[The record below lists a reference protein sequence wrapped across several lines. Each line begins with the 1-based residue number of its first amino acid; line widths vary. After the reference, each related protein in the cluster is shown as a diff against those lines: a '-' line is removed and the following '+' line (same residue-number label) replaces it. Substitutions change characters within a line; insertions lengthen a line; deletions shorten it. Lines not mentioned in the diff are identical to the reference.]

1 MLWSFPGRLRAKGT
15 PSLMS
20 AGLVPGSV
28 LVRCSGGRGGLV
40 PKGGGA
46 GVGSAQHP
54 SLSECSLQA
63 PRARPPASAMPRP
76 RCGDAGLTEA
86 ERRSVLSGRV
96 GPGPVGP
103 TSECPRGRRWATRGP
118 RRGRR

>member
-1 MLWSFPGRLRAKGT
+1 MLWSFPGRPRAKGT

-46 GVGSAQHP
+46 GVGPAQHP

-76 RCGDAGLTEA
+76 RCGDASPL
-86 ERRSVLSGRV
+86 
-96 GPGPVGP
+96 
-103 TSECPRGRRWATRGP
+103 RW
-118 RRGRR
+118 RRGAHGGGTTVGAKRQGRAGARRPHL